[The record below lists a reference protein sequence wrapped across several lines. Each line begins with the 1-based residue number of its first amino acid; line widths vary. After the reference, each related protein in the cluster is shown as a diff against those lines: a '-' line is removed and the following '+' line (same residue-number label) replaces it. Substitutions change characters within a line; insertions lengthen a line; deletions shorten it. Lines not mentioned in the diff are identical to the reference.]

1 MEEKLINSSS
11 TLIEIDNKLGIETEN
26 YGLDTTINEKN
37 SVSTS
42 SHFSEAEKDEV
53 RKIFQNDLSSATR
66 NLKNKIKKEGDDLK
80 KDFIIIFG
88 LFASFASFLSIQV
101 QVFKTNESVYELI
114 GITAL
119 TVAFVLFFAI
129 TISDI
134 AKEKNNWRDI
144 IKPLHILTF
153 IFIIIGIYFIK
164 AGKTEEQIKYKF
176 SEKLSRDSI
185 IIESLNNKLRTL
197 DVKIRQMDSSIL
209 LNSSNKKLV
218 IH

>member
-1 MEEKLINSSS
+1 MEEKSINSSS

-26 YGLDTTINEKN
+26 HGLDTTINEQN
-37 SVSTS
+37 SVSTT
-42 SHFSEAEKDEV
+42 SHFSEAQQDEV
-53 RKIFQNDLSSATR
+53 RKILQNELSTATR
-66 NLKNKIKKEGDDLK
+66 SLKNKIKKEGDDLK

-101 QVFKTNESVYELI
+101 QVFKTNDSVYELI

-134 AKEKNNWRDI
+134 AKGKNNWSDI
-144 IKPLHILTF
+144 IKPLYILTF

-164 AGKTEEQIKYKF
+164 AGKSEEQIKYKV

-185 IIESLNNKLRTL
+185 IIESLNNKLRIL
-197 DVKIRQMDSSIL
+197 DVKIIQMDSSIL
-209 LNSSNKKLV
+209 LNNSNKKR
-218 IH
+218 

>member
-1 MEEKLINSSS
+1 MEEKSINSSS

-26 YGLDTTINEKN
+26 QGLDTTINEQN
-37 SVSTS
+37 SVSTT
-42 SHFSEAEKDEV
+42 SHFSEAQQDEV
-53 RKIFQNDLSSATR
+53 RKILQNELSTATR
-66 NLKNKIKKEGDDLK
+66 NLKYKIKKEGEDLK

-134 AKEKNNWRDI
+134 AKGKNNWKDI
-144 IKPLHILTF
+144 IKPLYILTF
-153 IFIIIGIYFIK
+153 IFITIGIYFIK
-164 AGKTEEQIKYKF
+164 AGKTDEQIKFKI

-185 IIESLNNKLRTL
+185 IIESLNNKLKVL
-197 DVKIRQMDSSIL
+197 DVKIRLIDSSIL
-209 LNSSNKKLV
+209 INNSNKKSQS
-218 IH
+218 H